1 MARHEVQKSRIDII
15 PARLEQKFTVANLLE
30 LYSHDF
36 SEFIDLDIGADGRFA
51 YRDLDLYWTDPDRL
65 PFLIHVDGKLAGF
78 SLVRSVA
85 QQAETMWDM
94 AEFFVMRGFRKR
106 GVGMHAAIEMF
117 TRLSGRWQVRVMR
130 ANAPACLFW
139 THAVQAFARDAFR
152 SRDEMGQ
159 EREWIIFSFNS
170 PVEG

>member
-15 PARLEQKFTVANLLE
+15 PARLEQKSILANLLE

-51 YRDLDLYWTDPDRL
+51 YRDLDLYWTDPHRL

-85 QQAETMWDM
+85 PQAETMWDM

-106 GVGMHAAIEMF
+106 GVGMQAAIEMF

-130 ANAPACLFW
+130 ANVPACLFW
-139 THAVQAFARDAFR
+139 THAVQAFARYALHLR
-152 SRDEMGQ
+152 YEMAQ
-159 EREWIIFSFNS
+159 EREWMIFSFNS